1 MIRDGIVVVVVDD
14 DDAVNG
20 VILGCLFR
28 SGRSGDGSSHV
39 SPLPSVVWISA
50 LILW

>member
-1 MIRDGIVVVVVDD
+1 MIRDGIVVVVDD

-20 VILGCLFR
+20 ILLSCIFR
-28 SGRSGDGSSHV
+28 SGRSGVGSSHV

-50 LILW
+50 LLL